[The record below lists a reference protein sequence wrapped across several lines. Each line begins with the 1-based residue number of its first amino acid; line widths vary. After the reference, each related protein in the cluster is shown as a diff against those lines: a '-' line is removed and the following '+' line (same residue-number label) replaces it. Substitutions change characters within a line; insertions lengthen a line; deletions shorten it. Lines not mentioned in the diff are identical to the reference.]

1 MSSVARDESRDRE
14 MVLRHHPSVSDSG
27 RASVPM
33 WDSSDPERAPP
44 PLPLNPGSSSPATKP
59 NTSGTIA
66 AAAEAFVQRARE
78 SAYVTNPSPPKSPEK
93 SLIKGQY
100 HKRMQSMQTSN
111 GSLRERNSYFEN
123 VAPLGSLERLSR
135 TSTFDSENRSPT
147 RSPTRSETPT
157 PGGKDFGRDTPSLRP
172 TSRPP
177 PRAILGENTPPS
189 ATMLALQNTP
199 VPNEMDNSLADI
211 TNGSRPPQAYD
222 AISNQILSLTTIA
235 TNLQREMAQLSRR
248 SKDNATDLVSL
259 KEATNSRDED
269 IRKSLRDLV
278 SNLSTHRFEL
288 SPDGGS
294 RATSNYGGPRSLFLD
309 SKAHASPPISKSFS
323 LPRIPSPTSFGAA
336 MEREMSATP
345 INSDGAA
352 SIALLEKVLREMATK
367 DGQEQAMNS
376 LAELLERPKVM
387 ESDPAISKKLEE
399 VLTILK
405 ERGDSQALVRQRN
418 RNASK
423 QDGAPQLVLDFDDP
437 RSLTR
442 ISRETSPM
450 PVQGNK
456 DNNVVTE
463 DMRKML
469 QKMNGSIKEG
479 GGMTAEIKAILRD
492 LRGEVLGM
500 GREIGRKLDQAESTK
515 SSDSRG
521 DASGPGREEIAHIVQ
536 EGLDE
541 LRNHM
546 EEILREKRRQSSSSS
561 ISRNTADGQEVY
573 TAVRN
578 ALSEIPFQQLAMQNQ
593 QPGIG
598 RDEILEAVRE
608 AWETNKPEIEVQNFG
623 LERDEILHCLK
634 EGLQEYR
641 PAEQTK
647 EVGGINYDEVLDAV
661 HEGLSHFKP
670 PPVEVEP
677 SITREDILCTVREC
691 LDSFEF
697 PTSSVGPIREP
708 EITREDVLDA
718 VKEGLSA
725 QQPEIEINRDDLF
738 EAVRA
743 GMEGA
748 PTPMGGVGE
757 QVLDKMEEMIDGMR
771 LEFKQYS
778 AANGGD
784 TEQVLDA
791 LKDGLEVLRSNIETY
806 VDRAADVTGKDEI
819 IDTVKNGLEHLR
831 IDLEGTIAD
840 APRGSNG
847 GNNNEVLDA
856 MEREFEHL
864 RQTIATSLLR
874 SGDNA
879 DRAAD
884 VTGKDEIIDTVKNG
898 LEHLRIDLEGTIAD
912 VPRGSD
918 GTNNN
923 ELLDAMEKEFEHL
936 RQTIATSL
944 LRSGD
949 NASDK
954 DEILDV
960 LREEI
965 SELKNS
971 ISKTTTSAD
980 SAETVRTI
988 REEFDHIRGT
998 LASTMVLGGASTDK
1012 DEMLEA
1018 IREGFEN
1025 VRVNVERRQDRPESV
1040 ISNTGELID
1049 ALNDGLD
1056 ALRSDVEKMVNKPQ
1070 DIDMSTIYEIRDT
1083 LKEGLVNVRSD
1094 IDRLLVAGMEQGE
1107 FSSGRGGDVV
1117 LADGDRDPIE
1127 NLRRNDIENLEVMIT
1142 QLRMKVEAFDNMPP
1156 PPPQSSSQPVDGAL
1170 LKADLDAIEAMLKEL
1185 YISVTEIAQ
1194 REHTQQDNGA
1204 TKDDTEAIETLLR
1217 NTKAT
1222 IDEAMSNEADG
1233 LARVTHVE
1241 ALEATV
1247 LDTRDA
1253 IRDFGTRLD
1262 THTASKDDLGVLE
1275 LLVKEMHE
1283 KMEEV
1288 RGKSTSSEDGERVV
1302 KTDLEALELL
1312 CIDMK
1317 AQLPEAGTIPTREE
1331 IESIKVLIKEFSSK
1345 VEEESDLTAQAF
1357 EARKIEHG
1365 GIADKIED
1373 VKGFL
1378 DQVREDLKN
1387 DITES
1392 KVSVEELSKT
1402 LDNITETVVSI
1413 DATASLQELRE
1424 VFNREFE
1431 RMHGTAEDAKLETEQ
1446 KHENLLEKQGEHRNA
1461 VVLEVSDKI
1470 DARFG
1475 ELMIKYDD
1483 AQLAAVEKEK
1493 AFGEREAEQIQALN
1507 ATRTAAE
1514 EMRLLMDTLGSTM
1527 TESCDRL
1534 GEDSKTVFNRVDD
1547 MGTKLD
1553 NLLAFDP
1560 SSEHQ
1565 STRAEIS
1572 KTLAGVEGVQ
1582 AHVHEYHPKILE
1594 AVKDV
1599 LGIVGQ
1605 HYEHAR
1611 TSTEEIKMSV
1621 RDIPSAIPLPAITAP
1636 SASPPPPIEMP
1647 VPEKY
1652 DDTKIH
1658 TKLDRLVQVTEET
1671 SRADAQV
1678 VMLGQ
1683 IQEQVAAQA
1692 RAFSAFVASQQAK
1705 NTESSETTARE
1716 AEEAAIAL
1724 EKRKAQK
1731 ENVEADIVRLSEQR
1745 EDLGRDIQGLLQDKD
1760 DLLSQ
1765 KSRLQA
1771 DLSSIQ
1777 MALQIRRE
1785 ELHIMEER
1793 ADGLERRI
1801 LDGVLDHSRSLL
1813 TTSSRPHSS
1822 LKDMNLK
1829 RVTSTASNA
1838 TTATKASTV
1847 AATIPSATASTVSSG
1862 IGMALKRR
1870 QPPRRNNGSN
1880 IGDRTDRRILSLST
1894 LGANKGPSLERSMVL
1909 ADPALASNGK
1919 GGLNGMKRSHSV
1931 KSNFPVRKA
1940 SWGGTKQLGM
1950 YADDGME
1957 EDKEN
1962 SILDEEDEDV
1972 DGSEAGTER
1981 RTSYTGTFTGTSMS
1995 YDDGSVLSEDD
2006 KRTSYV
2012 ASTIGTLGTK
2022 EGTLAAES
2030 IMDSASGGE
2039 SEVEEEQRH
2048 DEHGDLGYDH
2058 HYGDALAAK
2067 GEVSNAGEMIVFGQ
2081 PSDSGIGTDMPT
2093 AAFEGGSDYFKR

>member
-1 MSSVARDESRDRE
+1 MRLISYFGKRR
-14 MVLRHHPSVSDSG
+14 
-27 RASVPM
+27 

-59 NTSGTIA
+59 NTSGNIA

-78 SAYVTNPSPPKSPEK
+78 SAYVTNPSPTKSPEK

-100 HKRMQSMQTSN
+100 HKRMQSMQNTN
-111 GSLRERNSYFEN
+111 GGLRERNSYFEN
-123 VAPLGSLERLSR
+123 AGSLGSPERLSR
-135 TSTFDSENRSPT
+135 TSTFDGENKSPA

-157 PGGKDFGRDTPSLRP
+157 PSGKEFGRDTPSLRP
-172 TSRPP
+172 NSRPP

-189 ATMLALQNTP
+189 ATMLALQNTA
-199 VPNEMDNSLADI
+199 VPNEMDTSLANI

-288 SPDGGS
+288 LPESGS
-294 RATSNYGGPRSLFLD
+294 RATSSYGGPRNLFLD
-309 SKAHASPPISKSFS
+309 SKAHASSPPISKSFS
-323 LPRIPSPTSFGAA
+323 LPRIPSPTSFSAA

-352 SIALLEKVLREMATK
+352 SIALLEKVLREMATRE
-367 DGQEQAMNS
+367 GQELAMKS
-376 LAELLERPKVM
+376 LVEILERPKIM
-387 ESDPAISKKLEE
+387 ESDPAMGRKLEE
-399 VLTILK
+399 ILSILK
-405 ERGDSQALVRQRN
+405 EKANSQALVRQRN
-418 RNASK
+418 RNASN
-423 QDGAPQLVLDFDDP
+423 QDGAPPLVLDFDDP
-437 RSLTR
+437 RSLAR
-442 ISRETSPM
+442 ISREASPM
-450 PVQGNK
+450 PVHVSK
-456 DNNVVTE
+456 DNSLITE

-479 GGMTAEIKAILRD
+479 GGMTAEIKAIVRD

-515 SSDSRG
+515 NADDRG
-521 DASGPGREEIAHIVQ
+521 DASGPGREEIAQIVQ
-536 EGLDE
+536 DGLDE
-541 LRNHM
+541 LRSHM
-546 EEILREKRRQSSSSS
+546 EDILREKRRQSSSSS
-561 ISRNTADGQEVY
+561 ISRNTVDSQEVY
-573 TAVRN
+573 SAVRN

-593 QPGIG
+593 TPGIG
-598 RDEILEAVRE
+598 REEILDAVRE
-608 AWETNKPEIEVQNFG
+608 AWETNKPEIELQNFG
-623 LERDEILHCLK
+623 LERDEILQCLK

-641 PAEQTK
+641 PIEQAK
-647 EVGGINYDEVLDAV
+647 EVGGLNYDEVLDAV
-661 HEGLSHFKP
+661 HEGLRHFKP
-670 PPVEVEP
+670 PPVEAEP
-677 SITREDILCTVREC
+677 GITREEILTTVREC

-697 PTSSVGPIREP
+697 PSSSVGPMREP

-738 EAVRA
+738 QAVRA
-743 GMEGA
+743 GLEGA
-748 PTPMGGVGE
+748 STPLGGMGE
-757 QVLDKMEEMIDGMR
+757 QVLDKMEELLDGMR

-791 LKDGLEVLRSNIETY
+791 LKDGLEVLRANIETY

-819 IDTVKNGLEHLR
+819 LDTVKNGLEHLR
-831 IDLEGTIAD
+831 IDLEGSIAN
-840 APRGSNG
+840 APRDADG
-847 GNNNEVLDA
+847 G
-856 MEREFEHL
+856 
-864 RQTIATSLLR
+864 
-874 SGDNA
+874 
-879 DRAAD
+879 
-884 VTGKDEIIDTVKNG
+884 
-898 LEHLRIDLEGTIAD
+898 
-912 VPRGSD
+912 
-918 GTNNN
+918 NNN

-965 SELKNS
+965 SELRNS
-971 ISKTTTSAD
+971 IARNSGEAD
-980 SAETVRTI
+980 SAETVQV
-988 REEFDHIRGT
+988 
-998 LASTMVLGGASTDK
+998 MK
-1012 DEMLEA
+1012 DEFEHLRGSLATALVHGGSSADRDEIFEA

-1025 VRVNVERRQDRPESV
+1025 VRTDLDRRQDRPESV

-1070 DIDMSTIYEIRDT
+1070 DIDMSTVYEIRDT

-1107 FSSGRGGDVV
+1107 FSSRRGGDVV
-1117 LADGDRDPIE
+1117 LADGDRDNVE
-1127 NLRRNDIENLEVMIT
+1127 SLQRNDIENLEVMIT
-1142 QLRMKVEAFDNMPP
+1142 QLRIKVEAFDNMPP
-1156 PPPQSSSQPVDGAL
+1156 PPPPPASQPVEGTL
-1170 LKADLDAIEAMLKEL
+1170 LKADLDAIEVMLKEL
-1185 YISVTEIAQ
+1185 YTSIAEVAQ
-1194 REHTQQDNGA
+1194 REPGPSENAA

-1222 IDEAMSNEADG
+1222 IDEVMSTEADG
-1233 LARVTHVE
+1233 LARTSHVE
-1241 ALEATV
+1241 GLEATL

-1253 IRDFGTRLD
+1253 IRDFQARSD
-1262 THTASKDDLGVLE
+1262 THTASKEDVGLLE
-1275 LLVKEMHE
+1275 SLIKELHTGLDE
-1283 KMEEV
+1283 LRE
-1288 RGKSTSSEDGERVV
+1288 RNLPLEDGDRVV
-1302 KTDLEALELL
+1302 KTDIEALELL

-1317 AQLPEAGTIPTREE
+1317 AQMPEAGTLPTKEE
-1331 IESIKVLIKEFSSK
+1331 VENISGLIKDFESK
-1345 VEEESDLTAQAF
+1345 MEEQSDLTAQAF

-1378 DQVREDLKN
+1378 DHVREDLKST
-1387 DITES
+1387 IKES
-1392 KVSVEELSKT
+1392 HTSVEEVAKT
-1402 LDNITETVVSI
+1402 LDHITETIISI
-1413 DATASLQELRE
+1413 DATASVQELTE

-1431 RMHGTAEDAKLETEQ
+1431 RIHGAAEDAKLESEQ
-1446 KHENLLEKQGEHRNA
+1446 RHDTLLEKHGEHRNTI
-1461 VVLEVSDKI
+1461 VMDVSDKI
-1470 DARFG
+1470 DARFD
-1475 ELMIKYDD
+1475 ELMTKYDD
-1483 AQLAAVEKEK
+1483 AQLAAEAKEK
-1493 AFGEREAEQIQALN
+1493 AFDIREAEQAQALN
-1507 ATRTAAE
+1507 ATKSTAE
-1514 EMRLLMDTLGSTM
+1514 DLKVLMDTLGSTM

-1534 GEDSKTVFNRVDD
+1534 GEDSRTVFNRVDD

-1553 NLLAFDP
+1553 GLLAIDM

-1572 KTLAGVEGVQ
+1572 KTLVGVEGVHAQ
-1582 AHVHEYHPKILE
+1582 VNEYHPKILE

-1611 TSTEEIKMSV
+1611 TSTEEIKTSV
-1621 RDIPSAIPLPAITAP
+1621 RDIPSAIPLPAITASMASP
-1636 SASPPPPIEMP
+1636 SAPIEML

-1652 DDTKIH
+1652 DDTEIH
-1658 TKLDRLVQVTEET
+1658 AKLDRLVQTSEELPK
-1671 SRADAQV
+1671 ADAQ
-1678 VMLGQ
+1678 MALLSQ

-1692 RAFSAFVASQQAK
+1692 SAFSVFVANQQAK
-1705 NTESSETTARE
+1705 IAESSEMAAKE
-1716 AEEAAIAL
+1716 AEEVALAL
-1724 EKRKAQK
+1724 EKRKGQK
-1731 ENVEADIVRLSEQR
+1731 ESVEADIVRLIEQR
-1745 EDLGRDIQGLLQDKD
+1745 EDLGKDIHGLVQDKD

-1771 DLSSIQ
+1771 DLSSLQ

-1785 ELHIMEER
+1785 ELQIMEER

-1813 TTSSRPHSS
+1813 TTSSRPQSS

-1838 TTATKASTV
+1838 TTATRASTI
-1847 AATIPSATASTVSSG
+1847 ATTIPSATASTVSSG

-1880 IGDRTDRRILSLST
+1880 VGDRSDRRILSLST

-1909 ADPALASNGK
+1909 ADPALAAGVTK
-1919 GGLNGMKRSHSV
+1919 GGFNGLKRSHSV
-1931 KSNFPVRKA
+1931 KSNFPVRKT

-1950 YADDGME
+1950 YADEGVE

-1962 SILDEEDEDV
+1962 SILDEEDE

-1981 RTSYTGTFTGTSMS
+1981 RTSYTGTYTGTSMS
-1995 YDDGSVLSEDD
+1995 YGDGSVVSGDD
-2006 KRTSYV
+2006 RRTSY
-2012 ASTIGTLGTK
+2012 APSTVGTLGTK
-2022 EGTLAAES
+2022 EGTAAEGS
-2030 IMDSASGGE
+2030 LMDSASEGG
-2039 SEVEEEQRH
+2039 SEAEDERRLEPSDVGYGSTTH
-2048 DEHGDLGYDH
+2048 EHGGI
-2058 HYGDALAAK
+2058 LAAK
-2067 GEVSNAGEMIVFGQ
+2067 GEVSNAGEMVVFGQ

>member
-1 MSSVARDESRDRE
+1 MPSVARDDSRDRE
-14 MVLRHHPSVSDSG
+14 LVLRHHPSISDSG

-59 NTSGTIA
+59 NTSGNIA

-78 SAYVTNPSPPKSPEK
+78 SVYVTNPSPTKSPEK

-100 HKRMQSMQTSN
+100 QKRMQSMQQSSN
-111 GSLRERNSYFEN
+111 GSLRERNGYFDN
-123 VAPLGSLERLSR
+123 AGSLGSPERLSR
-135 TSTFDSENRSPT
+135 TSTFDGENRSLT
-147 RSPTRSETPT
+147 RSPTRAETPT
-157 PGGKDFGRDTPSLRP
+157 PSGKDFGSNTPSLRP

-189 ATMLALQNTP
+189 ATMLALQNTS
-199 VPNEMDNSLADI
+199 VPREMDTPLANI
-211 TNGSRPPQAYD
+211 TNGSRPPQTYD

-278 SNLSTHRFEL
+278 SNLSTHRLQL

-294 RATSNYGGPRSLFLD
+294 RTTSNYGGPRSLFLD
-309 SKAHASPPISKSFS
+309 NKAHSSPPPVSKSFS

-367 DGQEQAMNS
+367 EGQEQAMKS
-376 LAELLERPKVM
+376 LSELLERPKIM
-387 ESDPAISKKLEE
+387 ESDPAMGKKLEE
-399 VLTILK
+399 ILNLLK
-405 ERGDSQALVRQRN
+405 ERGSSQALVRQRN
-418 RNASK
+418 RDASN
-423 QDGAPQLVLDFDDP
+423 QDGAPKLVLDFEDP
-437 RSLTR
+437 RSLAR
-442 ISRETSPM
+442 VSREASPM
-450 PVQGNK
+450 PLQGCK
-456 DNNVVTE
+456 DNGLITE

-469 QKMNGSIKEG
+469 LKMSGSIKEG
-479 GGMTAEIKAILRD
+479 GGMTAEIKAIVRD

-515 SSDSRG
+515 KTDDRG
-521 DASGPGREEIAHIVQ
+521 DASGPGREEIAQIVQ
-536 EGLDE
+536 DGLEE
-541 LRNHM
+541 LRSHM

-561 ISRNTADGQEVY
+561 ISRNTVDSQEVY
-573 TAVRN
+573 SAVRN
-578 ALSEIPFQQLAMQNQ
+578 ALSEISFQQLVMQNQ
-593 QPGIG
+593 NPGIG
-598 RDEILEAVRE
+598 REEILDAVRE
-608 AWETNKPEIEVQNFG
+608 AWETNKPEIELQNFG
-623 LERDEILHCLK
+623 LERDEILQCLK

-641 PAEQTK
+641 PVEQTK
-647 EVGGINYDEVLDAV
+647 EVGGINYEEVLDAV
-661 HEGLSHFKP
+661 HEGLRHFKP
-670 PPVEVEP
+670 PPVEAEP
-677 SITREDILCTVREC
+677 GITRDEILSTVREC

-697 PTSSVGPIREP
+697 PSSSVGPMREP

-738 EAVRA
+738 HAVRA
-743 GMEGA
+743 GLEGV
-748 PTPMGGVGE
+748 PTPMGGMGE
-757 QVLDKMEEMIDGMR
+757 QVLDKMEEIIDGMR

-791 LKDGLEVLRSNIETY
+791 LKDGLEVLRANIETY

-831 IDLEGTIAD
+831 IDLEGSIAN
-840 APRGSNG
+840 APRGS
-847 GNNNEVLDA
+847 E
-856 MEREFEHL
+856 
-864 RQTIATSLLR
+864 
-874 SGDNA
+874 
-879 DRAAD
+879 
-884 VTGKDEIIDTVKNG
+884 
-898 LEHLRIDLEGTIAD
+898 
-912 VPRGSD
+912 
-918 GTNNN
+918 GTNNS

-949 NASDK
+949 NPSDK

-965 SELKNS
+965 YELKSS
-971 ISKTTTSAD
+971 IPRSGSGAD
-980 SAETVRTI
+980 SAETVQTMK
-988 REEFDHIRGT
+988 EEFDHIRNT
-998 LASTMVLGGASTDK
+998 LASTMVLRGSSTDK

-1018 IREGFEN
+1018 IREGFDN
-1025 VRVNVERRQDRPESV
+1025 VRADVERKQDRPESV

-1070 DIDMSTIYEIRDT
+1070 DMDMSAIYEIRDT
-1083 LKEGLVNVRSD
+1083 LKEGLINVRSD

-1107 FSSGRGGDVV
+1107 FSSRRGGDVV
-1117 LADGDRDPIE
+1117 LADGEHDHVD

-1156 PPPQSSSQPVDGAL
+1156 PPPPQPSSEPAEGVL
-1170 LKADLDAIEAMLKEL
+1170 LKADLDAVEAMLKEL
-1185 YISVTEIAQ
+1185 YTSVSAVAQ
-1194 REHTQQDNGA
+1194 REQTQQENA
-1204 TKDDTEAIETLLR
+1204 VTKDDTEAIETLLR

-1222 IDEAMSNEADG
+1222 IDEVMSNEAGG
-1233 LARVTHVE
+1233 LARTTHVE
-1241 ALEATV
+1241 ALEATI
-1247 LDTRDA
+1247 LDTRDT
-1253 IRDFGTRLD
+1253 IRDFNARLD
-1262 THTASKDDLGVLE
+1262 THTASKDDLAPLDTLIKE
-1275 LLVKEMHE
+1275 LHE
-1283 KMEEV
+1283 GLAEI
-1288 RGKSTSSEDGERVV
+1288 RGKSSLFEDGERIV
-1302 KTDLEALELL
+1302 KTDIEALELL
-1312 CIDMK
+1312 CMDMK
-1317 AQLPEAGTIPTREE
+1317 AQLPEVGTLPTKEE
-1331 IESIKVLIKEFSSK
+1331 VESINSLIKDFMTK
-1345 VEEESDLTAQAF
+1345 TEEESDLTAQAF

-1365 GIADKIED
+1365 GIAAKIED
-1373 VKGFL
+1373 AKGFL
-1378 DQVREDLKN
+1378 DNVREELKST
-1387 DITES
+1387 IVES
-1392 KVSVEELSKT
+1392 KTSIEEVAKT
-1402 LDNITETVVSI
+1402 LDNITETIVST
-1413 DATASLQELRE
+1413 DATASVQELTE
-1424 VFNREFE
+1424 VFNREIE
-1431 RMHGTAEDAKLETEQ
+1431 RLHGTTEDARLESEQ
-1446 KHENLLEKQGEHRNA
+1446 KHEALLEKHGENRDA
-1461 VVLEVSDKI
+1461 VVAEVSSKI
-1470 DARFG
+1470 DARFD
-1475 ELMIKYDD
+1475 ELMTKYDD
-1483 AQLAAVEKEK
+1483 AQLAADEKEK
-1493 AFGEREAEQIQALN
+1493 AFGAREAEQVHALN
-1507 ATRTAAE
+1507 ATKTAAE

-1547 MGTKLD
+1547 MHAKLHD
-1553 NLLAFDP
+1553 LMAIDV

-1582 AHVHEYHPKILE
+1582 AHVNEYHPKILE

-1611 TSTEEIKMSV
+1611 TSTEEIKTSV
-1621 RDIPSAIPLPAITAP
+1621 RDIPSAIPLPAITAHM
-1636 SASPPPPIEMP
+1636 ASPPPPIEMP
-1647 VPEKY
+1647 ASEKY
-1652 DDTKIH
+1652 DDTELH
-1658 TKLDRLVQVTEET
+1658 AKLDRLVRHSEDMPK
-1671 SRADAQV
+1671 ADAQ
-1678 VMLGQ
+1678 MALLTR
-1683 IQEQVAAQA
+1683 IQEQVCAQA
-1692 RAFSAFVASQQAK
+1692 SAFSAFIASQQTKIA
-1705 NTESSETTARE
+1705 ESSEIAARE
-1716 AEEAAIAL
+1716 AEEVAIAL

-1731 ENVEADIVRLSEQR
+1731 ENVEADIVRLSEQK
-1745 EDLGRDIQGLLQDKD
+1745 EDLGKDISGLLQDKD
-1760 DLLSQ
+1760 DLLLQ

-1771 DLSSIQ
+1771 DLSSLQ

-1785 ELHIMEER
+1785 ELQVMEER

-1813 TTSSRPHSS
+1813 TTSTRPQSS
-1822 LKDMNLK
+1822 LKEMNLK

-1838 TTATKASTV
+1838 TTATRASTV
-1847 AATIPSATASTVSSG
+1847 ATIIPSATASTVSSG

-1870 QPPRRNNGSN
+1870 QPSRRNKGSN
-1880 IGDRTDRRILSLST
+1880 VGDRTERRILSLST

-1909 ADPALASNGK
+1909 ADPARAAGGTK
-1919 GGLNGMKRSHSV
+1919 GGLTGLKRSHSV
-1931 KSNFPVRKA
+1931 KSNFPVRKT

-1950 YADDGME
+1950 YADDGIE

-1962 SILDEEDEDV
+1962 SILGEEDENFE
-1972 DGSEAGTER
+1972 GSEAGTER
-1981 RTSYTGTFTGTSMS
+1981 RTSYTGTYTGTSMS
-1995 YDDGSVLSEDD
+1995 YDDGSVLSGDD
-2006 KRTSYV
+2006 KRTSYA
-2012 ASTIGTLGTK
+2012 ASTIGTVGTK
-2022 EGTLAAES
+2022 EGTLAEES
-2030 IMDSASGGE
+2030 IMDSASSDE
-2039 SEVEEEQRH
+2039 SESEEDRRDQPEYHGAH
-2048 DEHGDLGYDH
+2048 DHGDMLG
-2058 HYGDALAAK
+2058 AK
-2067 GEVSNAGEMIVFGQ
+2067 GEVSNAGEMVVFGQ

>member
-1 MSSVARDESRDRE
+1 MTSVARDESRDRE

-59 NTSGTIA
+59 NTSGNIA

-78 SAYVTNPSPPKSPEK
+78 SAYVTNPSPTKSPEK

-100 HKRMQSMQTSN
+100 HKRMQSMQQTGN

-123 VAPLGSLERLSR
+123 AGSLGSPERLSR
-135 TSTFDSENRSPT
+135 TSTFDGENRSPT
-147 RSPTRSETPT
+147 KSPTRSETPT
-157 PGGKDFGRDTPSLRP
+157 PSGKDIGRDTPSLRP

-199 VPNEMDNSLADI
+199 VPRDIDTSLANI

-309 SKAHASPPISKSFS
+309 NKAHASSPPISKSFS

-336 MEREMSATP
+336 MERELSATP

-352 SIALLEKVLREMATK
+352 SIALLEKVLREMATRE
-367 DGQEQAMNS
+367 GQEQAMKS
-376 LAELLERPKVM
+376 LTELLERPQIM
-387 ESDPAISKKLEE
+387 ESDPAVGKKLEE
-399 VLTILK
+399 ILTILR
-405 ERGDSQALVRQRN
+405 EGGNSQALVRQRN
-418 RNASK
+418 GNASN
-423 QDGAPQLVLDFDDP
+423 QDISPPLVLDFDDP
-437 RSLTR
+437 RSLAR
-442 ISRETSPM
+442 ISREASPM
-450 PVQGNK
+450 PLQSNK
-456 DNNVVTE
+456 DNSVITE

-469 QKMNGSIKEG
+469 LKMNSSVKEG
-479 GGMTAEIKAILRD
+479 GGMTAEIKAIVRD

-500 GREIGRKLDQAESTK
+500 GREIGRKLDQAETTK
-515 SSDSRG
+515 KSHDRG
-521 DASGPGREEIAHIVQ
+521 DASGPGREEIARIVQ
-536 EGLDE
+536 DGLDD
-541 LRNHM
+541 LRSHM
-546 EEILREKRRQSSSSS
+546 EDILREKRRQSSSSS
-561 ISRNTADGQEVY
+561 VSRNTIDSQEVY
-573 TAVRN
+573 SAVRN

-593 QPGIG
+593 QTGIG
-598 RDEILEAVRE
+598 REEILDAVRE
-608 AWETNKPEIEVQNFG
+608 AWETNKPEIELQNFG
-623 LERDEILHCLK
+623 LERDEILQCLK

-641 PAEQTK
+641 PVEQTK
-647 EVGGINYDEVLDAV
+647 EVGGVNYDEVLDAV
-661 HEGLSHFKP
+661 REGLRHFKP
-670 PPVEVEP
+670 PPVEAEP
-677 SITREDILCTVREC
+677 GVTRDEILSTVREC

-697 PTSSVGPIREP
+697 PSSSIGPLREP

-718 VKEGLSA
+718 VREGLSA

-738 EAVRA
+738 QAVRA
-743 GMEGA
+743 GLQGV

-757 QVLDKMEEMIDGMR
+757 QVLDKMEEIINGMR

-791 LKDGLEVLRSNIETY
+791 LKDGLEVLRANIETY
-806 VDRAADVTGKDEI
+806 V
-819 IDTVKNGLEHLR
+819 
-831 IDLEGTIAD
+831 
-840 APRGSNG
+840 
-847 GNNNEVLDA
+847 
-856 MEREFEHL
+856 
-864 RQTIATSLLR
+864 
-874 SGDNA
+874 

-918 GTNNN
+918 GANNG

-944 LRSGD
+944 LRLGD
-949 NASDK
+949 NSSNK
-954 DEILDV
+954 DDILDV

-971 ISKTTTSAD
+971 IPRSGSEAD
-980 SAETVRTI
+980 FAETVHVMK
-988 REEFDHIRGT
+988 EEFEHLRGS
-998 LASTMVLGGASTDK
+998 LATAMIHGGSSADK
-1012 DEMLEA
+1012 DEVLEA
-1018 IREGFEN
+1018 IQEGFES
-1025 VRVNVERRQDRPESV
+1025 VRVDLERKNDRPESV

-1056 ALRSDVEKMVNKPQ
+1056 ALRSDVEKMVSKPQ

-1107 FSSGRGGDVV
+1107 FSSRRGGDVV
-1117 LADGDRDPIE
+1117 LADGDHDPAE

-1156 PPPQSSSQPVDGAL
+1156 PPPPPEPSSQPAEGTL
-1170 LKADLDAIEAMLKEL
+1170 LKVDLDAIEAMLKEL
-1185 YISVTEIAQ
+1185 YTSVTEIAQ
-1194 REHTQQDNGA
+1194 REQAQQENVA

-1222 IDEAMSNEADG
+1222 IDEVMSNEADT
-1233 LARVTHVE
+1233 LARTSHVE

-1247 LDTRDA
+1247 LDARDA

-1262 THTASKDDLGVLE
+1262 THTASKEDLGTLE
-1275 LLVKEMHE
+1275 SLVKEMHAGLE
-1283 KMEEV
+1283 QV
-1288 RGKSTSSEDGERVV
+1288 RDKGDLSEDGERVV
-1302 KTDLEALELL
+1302 KSDVEALELL
-1312 CIDMK
+1312 CMDMK
-1317 AQLPEAGTIPTREE
+1317 AQLPESGTLPTKEE
-1331 IESIKVLIKEFSSK
+1331 FERISSLIKDFSAK

-1365 GIADKIED
+1365 GLADKIED

-1378 DQVREDLKN
+1378 DHVREEIKSSIKESN
-1387 DITES
+1387 IT
-1392 KVSVEELSKT
+1392 VEDVAKT
-1402 LDNITETVVSI
+1402 LDHITETIVSI
-1413 DATASLQELRE
+1413 DATASVQELTE

-1431 RMHGTAEDAKLETEQ
+1431 RIQGAAEDAKLEREQ
-1446 KHENLLEKQGEHRNA
+1446 KHENLLEKHGEHKNA
-1461 VVLEVSDKI
+1461 IVVAVADKL
-1470 DARFG
+1470 DARFD
-1475 ELMIKYDD
+1475 ELMTKYDD
-1483 AQLAAVEKEK
+1483 AQLSAADKEK
-1493 AFGEREAEQIQALN
+1493 AFSAREAEQMQALN
-1507 ATRTAAE
+1507 ATKSTAE
-1514 EMRLLMDTLGSTM
+1514 EMKLLMDTLGLTM

-1534 GEDSKTVFNRVDD
+1534 GEDSKTVFNRVED

-1553 NLLAFDP
+1553 DLLALDA

-1565 STRAEIS
+1565 ATRAEIS
-1572 KTLAGVEGVQ
+1572 KALAGVEGVQ
-1582 AHVHEYHPKILE
+1582 AHVQEYHPKILE

-1611 TSTEEIKMSV
+1611 TSTEEIKTSV
-1621 RDIPSAIPLPAITAP
+1621 RDIPSAIPLPAIAAP
-1636 SASPPPPIEMP
+1636 VASPPPPIEMP
-1647 VPEKY
+1647 VPEMY
-1652 DDTKIH
+1652 DDTEVRA
-1658 TKLDRLVQVTEET
+1658 KLDRLVQISEET
-1671 SRADAQV
+1671 SKADAQV
-1678 VMLGQ
+1678 VLLGQ

-1692 RAFSAFVASQQAK
+1692 RDFSAFVTSQQVKIA
-1705 NTESSETTARE
+1705 ESSELAARE
-1716 AEEAAIAL
+1716 AEEVGIAL

-1731 ENVEADIVRLSEQR
+1731 ENVEADIVRLSEQK
-1745 EDLGRDIQGLLQDKD
+1745 EDLGKDIQGLLQDKD
-1760 DLLSQ
+1760 DLLLQ

-1771 DLSSIQ
+1771 DLSSLQ

-1785 ELHIMEER
+1785 ELQIMEER

-1813 TTSSRPHSS
+1813 TTSSRPQSS
-1822 LKDMNLK
+1822 LKEMNLK
-1829 RVTSTASNA
+1829 RVTSTGSNA
-1838 TTATKASTV
+1838 TTASRASTI
-1847 AATIPSATASTVSSG
+1847 ATTIPSTTASAVSSG

-1870 QPPRRNNGSN
+1870 QPPRRNNGST

-1894 LGANKGPSLERSMVL
+1894 LGANKAPSLERSMVL
-1909 ADPALASNGK
+1909 ADPVLTSSGNK
-1919 GGLNGMKRSHSV
+1919 GGLNGLKRSHSV
-1931 KSNFPVRKA
+1931 KSNFPVRKT

-1950 YADDGME
+1950 YADDGIE

-1981 RTSYTGTFTGTSMS
+1981 RTSYTGTYTGTSMS
-1995 YDDGSVLSEDD
+1995 YDDGSVVSGDD
-2006 KRTSYV
+2006 RRTSFA

-2022 EGTLAAES
+2022 EGSLAEEP
-2030 IMDSASGGE
+2030 IMHSASGSE
-2039 SEVEEEQRH
+2039 SEAEDDRRNVQEDAGYSH
-2048 DEHGDLGYDH
+2048 DMGDILG
-2058 HYGDALAAK
+2058 AK
-2067 GEVSNAGEMIVFGQ
+2067 GEVSNAGEMVVFGH

>member
-1 MSSVARDESRDRE
+1 MRLISYFGKRR
-14 MVLRHHPSVSDSG
+14 
-27 RASVPM
+27 

-100 HKRMQSMQTSN
+100 HKRMQSMQTSS
-111 GSLRERNSYFEN
+111 GSLREKNSYFEN
-123 VAPLGSLERLSR
+123 VAPLGSPERLSR

-199 VPNEMDNSLADI
+199 GPTEMDNSLANI

-376 LAELLERPKVM
+376 LAELLERPKIM

-423 QDGAPQLVLDFDDP
+423 QDGASQLVLDFDDP

-450 PVQGNK
+450 PVKGNK
-456 DNNVVTE
+456 DSNIVTE

-515 SSDSRG
+515 NSDTRG

-593 QPGIG
+593 QPGIS

-647 EVGGINYDEVLDAV
+647 EVGGINYDEVPDAV
-661 HEGLSHFKP
+661 HEGLRHFKP
-670 PPVEVEP
+670 PPVEAEP

-697 PTSSVGPIREP
+697 PLSSVGPIREP

-840 APRGSNG
+840 APRGS
-847 GNNNEVLDA
+847 
-856 MEREFEHL
+856 
-864 RQTIATSLLR
+864 
-874 SGDNA
+874 
-879 DRAAD
+879 
-884 VTGKDEIIDTVKNG
+884 
-898 LEHLRIDLEGTIAD
+898 
-912 VPRGSD
+912 D
-918 GTNNN
+918 GANNN

-971 ISKTTTSAD
+971 IPKTTTSAD
-980 SAETVRTI
+980 SAETVQTI

-998 LASTMVLGGASTDK
+998 LASTMVLSGASTDK

-1025 VRVNVERRQDRPESV
+1025 VRVDVERKQDRPESV

-1083 LKEGLVNVRSD
+1083 LKEGLVNVKSD

-1107 FSSGRGGDVV
+1107 VSSRRGGDVV

-1142 QLRMKVEAFDNMPP
+1142 QLRMKVEAFDDMPP
-1156 PPPQSSSQPVDGAL
+1156 PPPQSSSQPVEGAL

-1222 IDEAMSNEADG
+1222 IDEAISNEADG
-1233 LARVTHVE
+1233 LARTTHVE

-1275 LLVKEMHE
+1275 SLVKEMHE
-1283 KMEEV
+1283 KLEEV

-1302 KTDLEALELL
+1302 KTDVEALELL

-1317 AQLPEAGTIPTREE
+1317 AQLPEAGTIATGEE
-1331 IESIKVLIKEFSSK
+1331 IEGIKILIKEFSSK

-1387 DITES
+1387 DIKDS
-1392 KVSVEELSKT
+1392 KVNVEELSKT

-1424 VFNREFE
+1424 VFNLEFE

-1470 DARFG
+1470 DVRFD
-1475 ELMIKYDD
+1475 ELMTKYDD
-1483 AQLAAVEKEK
+1483 AQLAAAEKEK
-1493 AFGEREAEQIQALN
+1493 AFGEREAEQIQALS

-1547 MGTKLD
+1547 MGAKLD

-1565 STRAEIS
+1565 FTRAEIS

-1652 DDTKIH
+1652 DNTEIH
-1658 TKLDRLVQVTEET
+1658 AKLDRLVQITEET

-1692 RAFSAFVASQQAK
+1692 RDFSAFVANQQAK
-1705 NTESSETTARE
+1705 IAESSETAAKE

-1745 EDLGRDIQGLLQDKD
+1745 EDLGKDIQALLQDKD

-1838 TTATKASTV
+1838 TTATKAST
-1847 AATIPSATASTVSSG
+1847 AATTIPSATASTVSSG

-1880 IGDRTDRRILSLST
+1880 IGDRTNRRILSLST

-1995 YDDGSVLSEDD
+1995 YDDGSVLSDDD
-2006 KRTSYV
+2006 KRTSYA

-2022 EGTLAAES
+2022 EGTLAVES
-2030 IMDSASGGE
+2030 VMDSASGGDE
-2039 SEVEEEQRH
+2039 SEVEEEQRR

>member
-1 MSSVARDESRDRE
+1 MRLITYFGKRR
-14 MVLRHHPSVSDSG
+14 
-27 RASVPM
+27 

-44 PLPLNPGSSSPATKP
+44 PLPLNPGSSSPATKA

-100 HKRMQSMQTSN
+100 HKRMQSMQNGN
-111 GSLRERNSYFEN
+111 GSIRERNSYFEN
-123 VAPLGSLERLSR
+123 AGPLGSPERLTR
-135 TSTFDSENRSPT
+135 TSTFDGGNPSPT

-157 PGGKDFGRDTPSLRP
+157 PSSKDFSRETPSLRP

-199 VPNEMDNSLADI
+199 VPKEMDAPLANI
-211 TNGSRPPQAYD
+211 TNGSKPTQAYD
-222 AISNQILSLTTIA
+222 AISSQILSLTTIA

-294 RATSNYGGPRSLFLD
+294 RATSNYGGPRGLFLD
-309 SKAHASPPISKSFS
+309 NKAHASSPPISKSFS

-336 MEREMSATP
+336 MERELSATP

-352 SIALLEKVLREMATK
+352 SIALLEKVLREMATRE
-367 DGQEQAMNS
+367 GQEQAMKS
-376 LAELLERPKVM
+376 IAEILERPRIV
-387 ESDPAISKKLEE
+387 ESDPAMGKKLAEI
-399 VLTILK
+399 LIILK
-405 ERGDSQALVRQRN
+405 ERGHSQALVRQRN
-418 RNASK
+418 GNASN
-423 QDGAPQLVLDFDDP
+423 QDAAPPLVLDFDDP
-437 RSLTR
+437 QSLAR
-442 ISRETSPM
+442 ISREASPV

-456 DNNVVTE
+456 DNSMITE

-515 SSDSRG
+515 ASDDRG
-521 DASGPGREEIAHIVQ
+521 DASGPGREEIAQIVQ
-536 EGLDE
+536 DGLDE
-541 LRNHM
+541 LRSHM

-561 ISRNTADGQEVY
+561 ISRNTIDSQEVY
-573 TAVRN
+573 SAVRN

-598 RDEILEAVRE
+598 RDEILDAVRE
-608 AWETNKPEIEVQNFG
+608 AWETNKPEIELQNFG
-623 LERDEILHCLK
+623 LERDEILTCLK

-641 PAEQTK
+641 PLEQTK
-647 EVGGINYDEVLDAV
+647 EVGGLNYDEVLDAV
-661 HEGLSHFKP
+661 HEGLRHFKP
-670 PPVEVEP
+670 PPVEAEP
-677 SITREDILCTVREC
+677 GITREEILCTVREC
-691 LDSFEF
+691 LDAFEF
-697 PTSSVGPIREP
+697 PSSSVGPMREP

-743 GMEGA
+743 GLEGV
-748 PTPMGGVGE
+748 PTPLGGMGE
-757 QVLDKMEEMIDGMR
+757 QVLAKTEEIIDGMR

-791 LKDGLEVLRSNIETY
+791 LKDGLEVLRANIETY

-831 IDLEGTIAD
+831 IDLEGSIAD

-847 GNNNEVLDA
+847 ANN
-856 MEREFEHL
+856 
-864 RQTIATSLLR
+864 
-874 SGDNA
+874 G
-879 DRAAD
+879 
-884 VTGKDEIIDTVKNG
+884 
-898 LEHLRIDLEGTIAD
+898 
-912 VPRGSD
+912 
-918 GTNNN
+918 

-965 SELKNS
+965 SELKSS
-971 ISKTTTSAD
+971 IPRTTASAD
-980 SAETVRTI
+980 PAETIHTI

-998 LASTMVLGGASTDK
+998 LTSTMVLGGPSTDK

-1025 VRVNVERRQDRPESV
+1025 VRADVERRQDRPESV

-1049 ALNDGLD
+1049 ALNDGLE
-1056 ALRSDVEKMVNKPQ
+1056 ALRSDVVKMVNKPQ
-1070 DIDMSTIYEIRDT
+1070 DVDMSTIYEIRDT

-1107 FSSGRGGDVV
+1107 FSSRRGGDVV
-1117 LADGDRDPIE
+1117 LADVDHDPVE
-1127 NLRRNDIENLEVMIT
+1127 SLRRNDIENLEVMIT

-1156 PPPQSSSQPVDGAL
+1156 PPPPPQSPSQPIEGAL

-1185 YISVTEIAQ
+1185 YISVTEISQ
-1194 REHTQQDNGA
+1194 REQTQQDNTV

-1222 IDEAMSNEADG
+1222 VDEIMSNEADG
-1233 LARVTHVE
+1233 LARTAHVE

-1253 IRDFGTRLD
+1253 IRDFGTRMD
-1262 THTASKDDLGVLE
+1262 THTASKEDLGVLE
-1275 LLVKEMHE
+1275 SLVKEMHAGLEEIRE
-1283 KMEEV
+1283 K
-1288 RGKSTSSEDGERVV
+1288 GTSSEDGERVV
-1302 KTDLEALELL
+1302 KTDIEALELL
-1312 CIDMK
+1312 CMDMK
-1317 AQLPEAGTIPTREE
+1317 AQLPNAGTIPTREE
-1331 IESIKVLIKEFSSK
+1331 FENISSLIKDFTSK

-1378 DQVREDLKN
+1378 DHVREELKTN
-1387 DITES
+1387 ITDS

-1413 DATASLQELRE
+1413 DANASVQELRE
-1424 VFNREFE
+1424 VFDREFE
-1431 RMHGTAEDAKLETEQ
+1431 RMHGTVEEAKLESEQ
-1446 KHENLLEKQGEHRNA
+1446 KHENLLEKHGEHRNA
-1461 VVLEVSDKI
+1461 IILEVSDKI
-1470 DARFG
+1470 DARFD
-1475 ELMIKYDD
+1475 ELMTKYDD
-1483 AQLAAVEKEK
+1483 AQLAAADKEK

-1507 ATRTAAE
+1507 ATKTAAE
-1514 EMRLLMDTLGSTM
+1514 EMRLLMHTLGSTM

-1534 GEDSKTVFNRVDD
+1534 GEDSRTVFNRVDD

-1553 NLLAFDP
+1553 SLLAVDA

-1565 STRAEIS
+1565 STRAELS
-1572 KTLAGVEGVQ
+1572 KALAGVEGVQ

-1611 TSTEEIKMSV
+1611 TSTEEIKTSV

-1636 SASPPPPIEMP
+1636 FASPPPPIEMP
-1647 VPEKY
+1647 VLEKY
-1652 DDTKIH
+1652 DDTEVH
-1658 TKLDRLVQVTEET
+1658 AKLDRLVQITGET

-1692 RAFSAFVASQQAK
+1692 RDFGAFVASQQAK
-1705 NTESSETTARE
+1705 IAETSENMARE
-1716 AEEAAIAL
+1716 TEEAAVAL

-1731 ENVEADIVRLSEQR
+1731 ENVEAEIVRLSEQK
-1745 EDLGRDIQGLLQDKD
+1745 EDLGKDIQGLLQDKD

-1813 TTSSRPHSS
+1813 TTTSRPQSS
-1822 LKDMNLK
+1822 LKGMNLK

-1838 TTATKASTV
+1838 TTATKASTI
-1847 AATIPSATASTVSSG
+1847 ATTIPSATTSTVSSG
-1862 IGMALKRR
+1862 IGIALKRR
-1870 QPPRRNNGSN
+1870 QPLQRNNGN
-1880 IGDRTDRRILSLST
+1880 NMGDRTDRRILSLST

-1909 ADPALASNGK
+1909 ADPALASSGSK
-1919 GGLNGMKRSHSV
+1919 AGLNGLKRSHSV
-1931 KSNFPVRKA
+1931 KSNFPVRKT

-1950 YADDGME
+1950 YADEGIE

-1981 RTSYTGTFTGTSMS
+1981 RTSYTGTYTGTSMS
-1995 YDDGSVLSEDD
+1995 YEDGSVVSGDD
-2006 KRTSYV
+2006 RRTSYA

-2022 EGTLAAES
+2022 EGTLADEI

-2039 SEVEEEQRH
+2039 SEGEEERH
-2048 DEHGDLGYDH
+2048 NEGEDAGYSHHHGEALGV
-2058 HYGDALAAK
+2058 K
-2067 GEVSNAGEMIVFGQ
+2067 GEVSNAGEMVVFGQ

-2093 AAFEGGSDYFKR
+2093 AAFEGGSDYFKG

>member
-1 MSSVARDESRDRE
+1 MRLISYFGKRR
-14 MVLRHHPSVSDSG
+14 
-27 RASVPM
+27 

-100 HKRMQSMQTSN
+100 HKRMQSMQNSN

-123 VAPLGSLERLSR
+123 VGPLGSPERLSR
-135 TSTFDSENRSPT
+135 TSTFDGENRSPA

-199 VPNEMDNSLADI
+199 VPKDMDTSLANI
-211 TNGSRPPQAYD
+211 TNGSKPPPAYD

-309 SKAHASPPISKSFS
+309 SKAHASSPPISKSFS

-352 SIALLEKVLREMATK
+352 SIALLEKVLREMATR
-367 DGQEQAMNS
+367 DGQDQAMNS
-376 LAELLERPKVM
+376 LAELLERPKIM
-387 ESDPAISKKLEE
+387 ESDPEISKKLEE

-418 RNASK
+418 RIASK
-423 QDGAPQLVLDFDDP
+423 PNGAPQLVLDFDNP
-437 RSLTR
+437 RSLSR

-456 DNNVVTE
+456 ENNMITE

-500 GREIGRKLDQAESTK
+500 GREIGRKLDQAESTTK
-515 SSDSRG
+515 SDIRG
-521 DASGPGREEIAHIVQ
+521 DASGPGRDEIAQIVQ
-536 EGLDE
+536 DGLEE
-541 LRNHM
+541 LRSHM

-561 ISRNTADGQEVY
+561 ISRNTIDSQEVY
-573 TAVRN
+573 SAVRN

-598 RDEILEAVRE
+598 RDEILDAVRE
-608 AWETNKPEIEVQNFG
+608 AWETNKPEIELQNFG
-623 LERDEILHCLK
+623 LERDEILQCLK

-641 PAEQTK
+641 PIEQTK

-661 HEGLSHFKP
+661 HEGLRHFKP

-697 PTSSVGPIREP
+697 PSSSVGPIREP

-718 VKEGLSA
+718 VKQGLSA

-743 GMEGA
+743 GLEGG

-757 QVLDKMEEMIDGMR
+757 QVLDKMEELIDGMR

-840 APRGSNG
+840 APRGS
-847 GNNNEVLDA
+847 
-856 MEREFEHL
+856 
-864 RQTIATSLLR
+864 
-874 SGDNA
+874 
-879 DRAAD
+879 
-884 VTGKDEIIDTVKNG
+884 
-898 LEHLRIDLEGTIAD
+898 
-912 VPRGSD
+912 D
-918 GTNNN
+918 GANNN

-965 SELKNS
+965 SELKKS
-971 ISKTTTSAD
+971 IPRTTTSAD
-980 SAETVRTI
+980 SAETVQTI

-998 LASTMVLGGASTDK
+998 LASTMVLGGTSTDK

-1025 VRVNVERRQDRPESV
+1025 VRVDVERRQDRPESV

-1070 DIDMSTIYEIRDT
+1070 DMDMSTIYEIRDT
-1083 LKEGLVNVRSD
+1083 LKEGLINVRSD

-1107 FSSGRGGDVV
+1107 FSSRRGGDVV
-1117 LADGDRDPIE
+1117 LADGDRDPVE

-1156 PPPQSSSQPVDGAL
+1156 PPPQSPSQPVEGAL
-1170 LKADLDAIEAMLKEL
+1170 LRADLDAIEAMLKEL

-1194 REHTQQDNGA
+1194 REQTQQDNAA

-1222 IDEAMSNEADG
+1222 IDEVMSNEAEG
-1233 LARVTHVE
+1233 LARTTHVE

-1275 LLVKEMHE
+1275 SLVKEMHAGL
-1283 KMEEV
+1283 EEI

-1302 KTDLEALELL
+1302 RTDVEALELL

-1331 IESIKVLIKEFSSK
+1331 IESIRILIKEFSSK

-1378 DQVREDLKN
+1378 DHVREELKI

-1402 LDNITETVVSI
+1402 LDNITESIVSI

-1431 RMHGTAEDAKLETEQ
+1431 RMHGTAEDAKLEAEQ
-1446 KHENLLEKQGEHRNA
+1446 KHENLLEKHGEQRSA
-1461 VVLEVSDKI
+1461 IVVEVSDKI
-1470 DARFG
+1470 DARFD
-1475 ELMIKYDD
+1475 ELMTKYDD
-1483 AQLAAVEKEK
+1483 AQLAAADKEK

-1553 NLLAFDP
+1553 DLLAFDA

-1611 TSTEEIKMSV
+1611 TATEEIKMSV

-1636 SASPPPPIEMP
+1636 SPSPPPPIEMP

-1652 DDTKIH
+1652 DDTEIH
-1658 TKLDRLVQVTEET
+1658 HKLDRLVRVAEET

-1692 RAFSAFVASQQAK
+1692 RDFSAFIASQQAK
-1705 NTESSETTARE
+1705 IAENSETAARE

-1745 EDLGRDIQGLLQDKD
+1745 EDLGKDIQGLLQDKD

-1813 TTSSRPHSS
+1813 TTSSRPRSS

-1838 TTATKASTV
+1838 TTATKASTI
-1847 AATIPSATASTVSSG
+1847 ATTIPSATASTVSSG

-1870 QPPRRNNGSN
+1870 QPPRRHNGSN

-1909 ADPALASNGK
+1909 ADPALASSGNK
-1919 GGLNGMKRSHSV
+1919 GGMNGLKRSHSV
-1931 KSNFPVRKA
+1931 KSNFPVRKT

-1950 YADDGME
+1950 YADEGIE

-1981 RTSYTGTFTGTSMS
+1981 RTSYTGTYTGTSMS
-1995 YDDGSVLSEDD
+1995 YDDGSVLSGDD
-2006 KRTSYV
+2006 RRTSYA
-2012 ASTIGTLGTK
+2012 ASTNGTLGTK

-2039 SEVEEEQRH
+2039 SEVEEERL
-2048 DEHGDLGYDH
+2048 DEQEGLGYDH
-2058 HYGDALAAK
+2058 RHGDALGAK

>member
-1 MSSVARDESRDRE
+1 MRLISYFGKRR
-14 MVLRHHPSVSDSG
+14 
-27 RASVPM
+27 

-100 HKRMQSMQTSN
+100 HKRMQSMQNSN
-111 GSLRERNSYFEN
+111 GSLRERNGYFEN
-123 VAPLGSLERLSR
+123 VGPLGSPERLSR
-135 TSTFDSENRSPT
+135 TSTFDGENRSPA

-199 VPNEMDNSLADI
+199 IPKEMDTSLANI
-211 TNGSRPPQAYD
+211 TNGSKPPPAYD

-309 SKAHASPPISKSFS
+309 SKAHASSPPISKSFS

-352 SIALLEKVLREMATK
+352 SIALLEKVLREMATR
-367 DGQEQAMNS
+367 DGQDQAMNF
-376 LAELLERPKVM
+376 LAELLERPKII
-387 ESDPAISKKLEE
+387 ESDPEISKKLEE

-418 RNASK
+418 RIASK
-423 QDGAPQLVLDFDDP
+423 PNGAPQLVLDFDDP
-437 RSLTR
+437 RSLSR

-456 DNNVVTE
+456 ENNMITE

-500 GREIGRKLDQAESTK
+500 GREIGRKLDQAESTTK
-515 SSDSRG
+515 SDIRG
-521 DASGPGREEIAHIVQ
+521 DASGPGRDEIAQIVQ
-536 EGLDE
+536 DGLEE
-541 LRNHM
+541 LRSHM
-546 EEILREKRRQSSSSS
+546 EEILREKRRHSSSSS
-561 ISRNTADGQEVY
+561 ISRNTIDSQEVY
-573 TAVRN
+573 SAVRN

-598 RDEILEAVRE
+598 RDEILDAVRE
-608 AWETNKPEIEVQNFG
+608 AWETNKPEIELQNFG
-623 LERDEILHCLK
+623 LERDEILQCLK

-641 PAEQTK
+641 PIEQTK

-661 HEGLSHFKP
+661 HEGLRHFKP

-697 PTSSVGPIREP
+697 PPSSVGPIREP

-718 VKEGLSA
+718 VKQGLSA

-743 GMEGA
+743 GLEGG

-757 QVLDKMEEMIDGMR
+757 QVLDKMEELIDGMR

-840 APRGSNG
+840 APRGS
-847 GNNNEVLDA
+847 
-856 MEREFEHL
+856 
-864 RQTIATSLLR
+864 
-874 SGDNA
+874 
-879 DRAAD
+879 
-884 VTGKDEIIDTVKNG
+884 
-898 LEHLRIDLEGTIAD
+898 
-912 VPRGSD
+912 D
-918 GTNNN
+918 GANNN

-965 SELKNS
+965 SELKKT
-971 ISKTTTSAD
+971 IPRTTTSAD
-980 SAETVRTI
+980 SAETVQTI

-998 LASTMVLGGASTDK
+998 LASTMVLGGTSTDK

-1025 VRVNVERRQDRPESV
+1025 VRVDVERRQDRPESV

-1056 ALRSDVEKMVNKPQ
+1056 ALRSDVEKMFNKPQ
-1070 DIDMSTIYEIRDT
+1070 DMDMSTIYEIRDI

-1107 FSSGRGGDVV
+1107 FSSRRGGDVV
-1117 LADGDRDPIE
+1117 LADGDRDPVE

-1156 PPPQSSSQPVDGAL
+1156 PPPQSPSQPVEGAL

-1185 YISVTEIAQ
+1185 YICVTEIAQ
-1194 REHTQQDNGA
+1194 REQTQQDNAA

-1222 IDEAMSNEADG
+1222 IDEVMSNEAEG
-1233 LARVTHVE
+1233 LARTTHVE
-1241 ALEATV
+1241 ALEATI

-1262 THTASKDDLGVLE
+1262 THTASKDDFGILE
-1275 LLVKEMHE
+1275 SLVKEMHAGL
-1283 KMEEV
+1283 EEI

-1302 KTDLEALELL
+1302 KTDVEALELL

-1331 IESIKVLIKEFSSK
+1331 IESIRILIKEFSSK

-1378 DQVREDLKN
+1378 DHVREELKIDL
-1387 DITES
+1387 TES

-1402 LDNITETVVSI
+1402 LDNITESIVSI

-1424 VFNREFE
+1424 VFSREFE
-1431 RMHGTAEDAKLETEQ
+1431 RMHGTAEDAKLEAEQ
-1446 KHENLLEKQGEHRNA
+1446 KHENLLEKHGEQRTA
-1461 VVLEVSDKI
+1461 IVVEVSDKI
-1470 DARFG
+1470 DARFD
-1475 ELMIKYDD
+1475 ELMTKYDD
-1483 AQLAAVEKEK
+1483 AQLAAADKEK

-1553 NLLAFDP
+1553 NLLAFDA

-1621 RDIPSAIPLPAITAP
+1621 QDIPSAIPLPAITAT

-1652 DDTKIH
+1652 DDTEIH
-1658 TKLDRLVQVTEET
+1658 NKLDRLVHVAEET

-1692 RAFSAFVASQQAK
+1692 RDFSAFVASQQAK
-1705 NTESSETTARE
+1705 IAENSETAARE

-1745 EDLGRDIQGLLQDKD
+1745 EDLGKDMQGLLQDKD

-1813 TTSSRPHSS
+1813 TTSSRPRSS

-1838 TTATKASTV
+1838 TTATKASTI
-1847 AATIPSATASTVSSG
+1847 ATTIPSATASTVSSG

-1870 QPPRRNNGSN
+1870 QPPRRHNGSN

-1909 ADPALASNGK
+1909 ADPALTSSGNK
-1919 GGLNGMKRSHSV
+1919 GGMNGLKRSHSV
-1931 KSNFPVRKA
+1931 KSNFPVRKT

-1950 YADDGME
+1950 YADEGIE

-1981 RTSYTGTFTGTSMS
+1981 RTSYTGTYTGTSMS
-1995 YDDGSVLSEDD
+1995 YDDGSVLSGDD
-2006 KRTSYV
+2006 RRTSYA
-2012 ASTIGTLGTK
+2012 ASTNGTLGTK

-2039 SEVEEEQRH
+2039 SEVEEERL
-2048 DEHGDLGYDH
+2048 DEQEGLGYNH
-2058 HYGDALAAK
+2058 RHGDALGAK

>member
-1 MSSVARDESRDRE
+1 MSSVAREESRDRE

-100 HKRMQSMQTSN
+100 HKRMQSMQN
-111 GSLRERNSYFEN
+111 GNGNLRERNSYFEN
-123 VAPLGSLERLSR
+123 VAPLGSPERLSG
-135 TSTFDSENRSPT
+135 TSTLDGENRSPA

-157 PGGKDFGRDTPSLRP
+157 PAGKDLSRETPTLRP

-189 ATMLALQNTP
+189 ATMLALQNLP
-199 VPNEMDNSLADI
+199 VPKEMDNSLANI

-294 RATSNYGGPRSLFLD
+294 RTTSNYGGPRSLFLD
-309 SKAHASPPISKSFS
+309 SKAHASSPPISKSFS

-352 SIALLEKVLREMATK
+352 SIALLEKVLREMATR
-367 DGQEQAMNS
+367 DGQEQAMKS
-376 LAELLERPKVM
+376 LSELLERPKIM

-399 VLTILK
+399 VLAILK

-418 RNASK
+418 RNGSK
-423 QDGAPQLVLDFDDP
+423 QDGAPQLVLDFEDP

-442 ISRETSPM
+442 ISRESSPM
-450 PVQGNK
+450 PLQGNK
-456 DNNVVTE
+456 DNNMITE

-500 GREIGRKLDQAESTK
+500 GREIGRKLDQAESTTK
-515 SSDSRG
+515 SDVRG
-521 DASGPGREEIAHIVQ
+521 DASGPGRDEIAQIVQ
-536 EGLDE
+536 DGLDE

-546 EEILREKRRQSSSSS
+546 EEVLREKRRQSSSSS
-561 ISRNTADGQEVY
+561 ISRNTVDSQEVY
-573 TAVRN
+573 SAVRN
-578 ALSEIPFQQLAMQNQ
+578 ALSEIPFHQLAIQNQ

-598 RDEILEAVRE
+598 RDEILDAVRE
-608 AWETNKPEIEVQNFG
+608 AWETNKPEIELQNFG
-623 LERDEILHCLK
+623 LERDEILQCLK

-641 PAEQTK
+641 PAEQSK
-647 EVGGINYDEVLDAV
+647 EMGGINYDEVLDAV
-661 HEGLSHFKP
+661 HEGLRHFKP

-677 SITREDILCTVREC
+677 SITREDILSTVREC

-697 PTSSVGPIREP
+697 PSSSVGPIREA

-743 GMEGA
+743 GLEGV

-757 QVLDKMEEMIDGMR
+757 QVLDKMEEIIDGMR

-840 APRGSNG
+840 APRGS
-847 GNNNEVLDA
+847 
-856 MEREFEHL
+856 
-864 RQTIATSLLR
+864 
-874 SGDNA
+874 
-879 DRAAD
+879 
-884 VTGKDEIIDTVKNG
+884 
-898 LEHLRIDLEGTIAD
+898 
-912 VPRGSD
+912 D
-918 GTNNN
+918 GANNN

-949 NASDK
+949 NASNK

-971 ISKTTTSAD
+971 ISKTTNSID
-980 SAETVRTI
+980 PAETVQTI
-988 REEFDHIRGT
+988 KEEFDHIRGT
-998 LASTMVLGGASTDK
+998 LASTMVLGGASADK

-1025 VRVNVERRQDRPESV
+1025 IRADVERRQDRPESV
-1040 ISNTGELID
+1040 TSNTGELID

-1056 ALRSDVEKMVNKPQ
+1056 ALRSDVERMVNKPQ
-1070 DIDMSTIYEIRDT
+1070 EMDMSTIYEIRDT

-1094 IDRLLVAGMEQGE
+1094 IDRLLIAGMEQGE
-1107 FSSGRGGDVV
+1107 FSSRKGGDVV
-1117 LADGDRDPIE
+1117 LADGDRDPVE

-1156 PPPQSSSQPVDGAL
+1156 PPPPPQPSPQPVDGAL

-1185 YISVTEIAQ
+1185 YISVAEIGQ
-1194 REHTQQDNGA
+1194 REQTQQDNTV

-1222 IDEAMSNEADG
+1222 IDEVMSNEADG
-1233 LARVTHVE
+1233 LARTTHVE

-1253 IRDFGTRLD
+1253 IRDFGARLD
-1262 THTASKDDLGVLE
+1262 THTASKEDVENLE
-1275 LLVKEMHE
+1275 SLVKEMRTGL
-1283 KMEEV
+1283 EEI
-1288 RGKSTSSEDGERVV
+1288 RGKSSTSEDGERVV
-1302 KTDLEALELL
+1302 KTDIEALELL
-1312 CIDMK
+1312 CIEMK
-1317 AQLPEAGTIPTREE
+1317 AQLPETGTLPTKEE
-1331 IESIKVLIKEFSSK
+1331 IEGIQSLIKEFSSK

-1378 DQVREDLKN
+1378 DHVREELKTDLS
-1387 DITES
+1387 ES

-1402 LDNITETVVSI
+1402 LDNITETIVSI

-1431 RMHGTAEDAKLETEQ
+1431 RMHGTTEEAKLEAEQ
-1446 KHENLLEKQGEHRNA
+1446 KHENLLEKHGEHRTA
-1461 VVLEVSDKI
+1461 IVLEVSDKI
-1470 DARFG
+1470 DTRFD
-1475 ELMIKYDD
+1475 ELMTKYDD
-1483 AQLAAVEKEK
+1483 AQLAAADKEK

-1507 ATRTAAE
+1507 ATKTAAE

-1534 GEDSKTVFNRVDD
+1534 GEDSKTVFERVDD

-1553 NLLAFDP
+1553 NLLALDA

-1572 KTLAGVEGVQ
+1572 KALAGVEGVQ
-1582 AHVHEYHPKILE
+1582 AHVDEYHPKILE

-1611 TSTEEIKMSV
+1611 TSTEEIKTSV

-1652 DDTKIH
+1652 DDTDVH
-1658 TKLDRLVQVTEET
+1658 AKLDRLVQITEET
-1671 SRADAQV
+1671 SKADAQV

-1683 IQEQVAAQA
+1683 IQEQVASQA
-1692 RAFSAFVASQQAK
+1692 RDFNAFVASQQAK
-1705 NTESSETTARE
+1705 IAESSETAARE
-1716 AEEAAIAL
+1716 AEEVAIAL

-1731 ENVEADIVRLSEQR
+1731 ENVEADIVRLSEQK
-1745 EDLGRDIQGLLQDKD
+1745 EDLGKDIQGLLQDKD
-1760 DLLSQ
+1760 ELLSQ
-1765 KSRLQA
+1765 KARLQA

-1813 TTSSRPHSS
+1813 TTSSRPQSS

-1847 AATIPSATASTVSSG
+1847 ATTIPSATASTVSSG
-1862 IGMALKRR
+1862 IGLALKRR
-1870 QPPRRNNGSN
+1870 QLPRRNNASN
-1880 IGDRTDRRILSLST
+1880 VGDRADRRILSLST

-1909 ADPALASNGK
+1909 ADPARASVGQK
-1919 GGLNGMKRSHSV
+1919 GGLNGLKRSHSV
-1931 KSNFPVRKA
+1931 KSNFPVRKT

-1950 YADDGME
+1950 YADEGIE

-1962 SILDEEDEDV
+1962 SILDEEDEEL

-1981 RTSYTGTFTGTSMS
+1981 RTSYTGTYTGTSMS
-1995 YDDGSVLSEDD
+1995 YDDGSLVSGEDR
-2006 KRTSYV
+2006 RTSYA
-2012 ASTIGTLGTK
+2012 ASTTGTLGTK

-2039 SEVEEEQRH
+2039 SEGEEERRGEPE
-2048 DEHGDLGYDH
+2048 DFGYNH
-2058 HYGDALAAK
+2058 QYGDALGAK
-2067 GEVSNAGEMIVFGQ
+2067 GEISNAGEMVVFGQ

>member
-1 MSSVARDESRDRE
+1 MRLISYFGKRR
-14 MVLRHHPSVSDSG
+14 
-27 RASVPM
+27 

-93 SLIKGQY
+93 SLLKGQY
-100 HKRMQSMQTSN
+100 HKRMQSMQNSN

-123 VAPLGSLERLSR
+123 VAPLGSPDRLSR
-135 TSTFDSENRSPT
+135 TSTFDGENRSPT

-157 PGGKDFGRDTPSLRP
+157 PGGRDFGRETPSLRP

-199 VPNEMDNSLADI
+199 VPKEMDTSLANI
-211 TNGSRPPQAYD
+211 TNSSKPPQAYD

-278 SNLSTHRFEL
+278 SSFATHRFEL

-294 RATSNYGGPRSLFLD
+294 RAGSNFGGPRSLFLD

-336 MEREMSATP
+336 MEREMSGTP
-345 INSDGAA
+345 LNSDGAA
-352 SIALLEKVLREMATK
+352 SIALLEKVLREMATR
-367 DGQEQAMNS
+367 DNQEQAMNS
-376 LAELLERPKVM
+376 LTELLERPKIMESDPAISKKLTELLERPNVL

-399 VLTILK
+399 VLYILK

-418 RNASK
+418 RNGSK

-442 ISRETSPM
+442 ISRESSPM

-456 DNNVVTE
+456 DNSIITD

-469 QKMNGSIKEG
+469 QKMNSSIKEG
-479 GGMTAEIKAILRD
+479 GGMTGEIKAILRD

-500 GREIGRKLDQAESTK
+500 GREIGRKLDQAESTTK
-515 SSDSRG
+515 SDARD
-521 DASGPGREEIAHIVQ
+521 DASGPGRDEIAQIVQ
-536 EGLDE
+536 DGLDE
-541 LRNHM
+541 LRHHM

-561 ISRNTADGQEVY
+561 ISRNTVDSQEVY
-573 TAVRN
+573 SAVRN

-598 RDEILEAVRE
+598 RDEILDAVRE
-608 AWETNKPEIEVQNFG
+608 AWETNKPEIELQNFG
-623 LERDEILHCLK
+623 LERDEILQCLK
-634 EGLQEYR
+634 EGLHEYR
-641 PAEQTK
+641 PAEQAK

-661 HEGLSHFKP
+661 HEGLRHFKP

-677 SITREDILCTVREC
+677 SVTREDILCTVREC

-697 PTSSVGPIREP
+697 PSSSVGPTREP

-743 GMEGA
+743 GLEGG

-757 QVLDKMEEMIDGMR
+757 QVLDKMEEIIDGMR

-840 APRGSNG
+840 APRGGSDG
-847 GNNNEVLDA
+847 GNN
-856 MEREFEHL
+856 
-864 RQTIATSLLR
+864 S
-874 SGDNA
+874 
-879 DRAAD
+879 
-884 VTGKDEIIDTVKNG
+884 EI
-898 LEHLRIDLEGTIAD
+898 
-912 VPRGSD
+912 
-918 GTNNN
+918 
-923 ELLDAMEKEFEHL
+923 LDAMEKEFEHL

-954 DEILDV
+954 EEILDV

-971 ISKTTTSAD
+971 IPRATTSTD
-980 SAETVRTI
+980 SAETVQTI
-988 REEFDHIRGT
+988 REEFEHIRGT
-998 LASTMVLGGASTDK
+998 FASTMVLGGSSTDK

-1025 VRVNVERRQDRPESV
+1025 VRVDVERRQDRPESV

-1070 DIDMSTIYEIRDT
+1070 EIDMSTIYEIRDT
-1083 LKEGLVNVRSD
+1083 LQEGLVNVRTD
-1094 IDRLLVAGMEQGE
+1094 IDRLLVAGMEQND
-1107 FSSGRGGDVV
+1107 FSSKKGGDVV
-1117 LADGDRDPIE
+1117 LADDDHNPVE

-1142 QLRMKVEAFDNMPP
+1142 QLRMKVEAFDDMPP
-1156 PPPQSSSQPVDGAL
+1156 PPPQTSFQPVDGAL
-1170 LKADLDAIEAMLKEL
+1170 SKADLDAIETMLKEL
-1185 YISVTEIAQ
+1185 YISVAEIGQ
-1194 REHTQQDNGA
+1194 REQTPRDNAA

-1222 IDEAMSNEADG
+1222 IDEVMSNEADG
-1233 LARVTHVE
+1233 LARTTHVE
-1241 ALEATV
+1241 SLEATV
-1247 LDTRDA
+1247 LDTRDTV
-1253 IRDFGTRLD
+1253 REFGTRLD
-1262 THTASKDDLGVLE
+1262 THTASKDDLVILE
-1275 LLVKEMHE
+1275 SLVKEMHE
-1283 KMEEV
+1283 GLEEL
-1288 RGKSTSSEDGERVV
+1288 RGQNASSGDGERVV
-1302 KTDLEALELL
+1302 KTDIEALELL

-1317 AQLPEAGTIPTREE
+1317 AQLPEAGTLPTKEE
-1331 IESIKVLIKEFSSK
+1331 VESIKSLIREFSSK

-1378 DQVREDLKN
+1378 DHVREELKTDLS
-1387 DITES
+1387 ES
-1392 KVSVEELSKT
+1392 KLSVEELSKT
-1402 LDNITETVVSI
+1402 LDNITETIVSI
-1413 DATASLQELRE
+1413 DATASVKELRE
-1424 VFNREFE
+1424 VFNREIE
-1431 RMHGTAEDAKLETEQ
+1431 RMHGSAEDAKLESEQ
-1446 KHENLLEKQGEHRNA
+1446 KHENLLEKHREHRDTM
-1461 VVLEVSDKI
+1461 VLDVSDKI
-1470 DARFG
+1470 DTRFD
-1475 ELMIKYDD
+1475 ELMTKYDD
-1483 AQLAAVEKEK
+1483 AQLAAADKEK

-1507 ATRTAAE
+1507 TTRTAAE

-1534 GEDSKTVFNRVDD
+1534 GEDSKTVFDRVDD

-1553 NLLAFDP
+1553 NLLAVDA
-1560 SSEHQ
+1560 SAEHQ

-1572 KTLAGVEGVQ
+1572 KALAGVEGVQ

-1611 TSTEEIKMSV
+1611 TSTEEIKTSV
-1621 RDIPSAIPLPAITAP
+1621 REIPSAIPLPAITAS
-1636 SASPPPPIEMP
+1636 SASPPPTIELP

-1652 DDTKIH
+1652 DDTEVH
-1658 TKLDRLVQVTEET
+1658 TKLDRLVQITEET

-1692 RAFSAFVASQQAK
+1692 RDFSAFVASQQAK
-1705 NTESSETTARE
+1705 IAENSETAARE
-1716 AEEAAIAL
+1716 AEEVAIAL

-1731 ENVEADIVRLSEQR
+1731 ENVEADIVRLSEQK
-1745 EDLGRDIQGLLQDKD
+1745 EDLGKDIRGLLQDKD

-1765 KSRLQA
+1765 KSRAQA

-1785 ELHIMEER
+1785 ELQIMEER
-1793 ADGLERRI
+1793 AEGLERRI

-1838 TTATKASTV
+1838 TTATKASSV
-1847 AATIPSATASTVSSG
+1847 ATTIPSATASTVSSG

-1880 IGDRTDRRILSLST
+1880 MGDRTDRRILSLST

-1909 ADPALASNGK
+1909 ADPALAS
-1919 GGLNGMKRSHSV
+1919 GGNKSGMSALKRSHSV
-1931 KSNFPVRKA
+1931 KSNFPVRKT

-1950 YADDGME
+1950 YADEGIE

-1962 SILDEEDEDV
+1962 SILDEEDE

-1981 RTSYTGTFTGTSMS
+1981 RTSYTGTYTGTSMS
-1995 YDDGSVLSEDD
+1995 YDDGSVISGDD
-2006 KRTSYV
+2006 RRTSYA

-2030 IMDSASGGE
+2030 VADYSASE
-2039 SEVEEEQRH
+2039 SGEEEQRRE
-2048 DEHGDLGYDH
+2048 DPEDAVGYSNG
-2058 HYGDALAAK
+2058 YGDALAAK
-2067 GEVSNAGEMIVFGQ
+2067 GAVSNAGEVVVFGQ

>member
-93 SLIKGQY
+93 SLLKGQY
-100 HKRMQSMQTSN
+100 HKRMQSMQSSN
-111 GSLRERNSYFEN
+111 GNLRERNSYFEN
-123 VAPLGSLERLSR
+123 AGSLGSPERLSR
-135 TSTFDSENRSPT
+135 TSTFDGENRSPT

-157 PGGKDFGRDTPSLRP
+157 PGGKDFGRDTPTLRP

-177 PRAILGENTPPS
+177 PRPILGENTPPS

-199 VPNEMDNSLADI
+199 TPKEMDTSLANI
-211 TNGSRPPQAYD
+211 TNGSKPPQAYD

-294 RATSNYGGPRSLFLD
+294 RAPSNYGGPRNLFLD

-352 SIALLEKVLREMATK
+352 SIALLEKVLREMATR
-367 DGQEQAMNS
+367 DGQDQAMNS
-376 LAELLERPKVM
+376 LAELLERPKIM
-387 ESDPAISKKLEE
+387 ESDPAIGKKLEE
-399 VLTILK
+399 VLAILK

-418 RNASK
+418 RNGSK
-423 QDGAPQLVLDFDDP
+423 QDGAPQLILDFDDP
-437 RSLTR
+437 KSLTR
-442 ISRETSPM
+442 ISRESSPM

-456 DNNVVTE
+456 DNSIITD

-469 QKMNGSIKEG
+469 QKMHSSIKEG
-479 GGMTAEIKAILRD
+479 GGMTGEIKAILRD

-500 GREIGRKLDQAESTK
+500 GREIGRKLDQAESTTK
-515 SSDSRG
+515 SNARD
-521 DASGPGREEIAHIVQ
+521 DASGPGRDEIAQIVQ
-536 EGLDE
+536 DGLDE
-541 LRNHM
+541 LRHHM
-546 EEILREKRRQSSSSS
+546 EEILREKRRQSSSSTM
-561 ISRNTADGQEVY
+561 SRNTVDSQEVY
-573 TAVRN
+573 SAVRN

-598 RDEILEAVRE
+598 RDEILDAVRE
-608 AWETNKPEIEVQNFG
+608 AWETNKPEIELQNFG
-623 LERDEILHCLK
+623 LERDEILQCLK

-641 PAEQTK
+641 PTEQTK

-661 HEGLSHFKP
+661 HEGLQHFKP
-670 PPVEVEP
+670 PPVEIEP
-677 SITREDILCTVREC
+677 SITREDILSTVREC
-691 LDSFEF
+691 LDSFDF
-697 PTSSVGPIREP
+697 PSSSVGPMREP

-743 GMEGA
+743 GLEGG

-757 QVLDKMEEMIDGMR
+757 QVLDKMEEIIDGMR

-791 LKDGLEVLRSNIETY
+791 LKDGLEVLRANIETY

-819 IDTVKNGLEHLR
+819 IDTVKNGLENLR

-840 APRGSNG
+840 APRGSDSAN
-847 GNNNEVLDA
+847 
-856 MEREFEHL
+856 
-864 RQTIATSLLR
+864 
-874 SGDNA
+874 
-879 DRAAD
+879 
-884 VTGKDEIIDTVKNG
+884 
-898 LEHLRIDLEGTIAD
+898 
-912 VPRGSD
+912 
-918 GTNNN
+918 NNN

-971 ISKTTTSAD
+971 LPRTTTSTD
-980 SAETVRTI
+980 STETVQI
-988 REEFDHIRGT
+988 IKEEFEHIRGT
-998 LASTMVLGGASTDK
+998 FASTMVLGGSSTDK

-1025 VRVNVERRQDRPESV
+1025 VRLDVERRQDRPESV
-1040 ISNTGELID
+1040 VSNTGELID

-1083 LKEGLVNVRSD
+1083 LTEGLVNVRSD
-1094 IDRLLVAGMEQGE
+1094 IDRLLVAGLEQGE
-1107 FSSGRGGDVV
+1107 FSSKKGGDVV
-1117 LADGDRDPIE
+1117 LADGDHDPVE
-1127 NLRRNDIENLEVMIT
+1127 SLRRNDIENLEVMIT
-1142 QLRMKVEAFDNMPP
+1142 QLRMKVEAFDSMPP
-1156 PPPQSSSQPVDGAL
+1156 PPPQPTFQPVDGAL

-1185 YISVTEIAQ
+1185 YISVAEIGQ
-1194 REHTQQDNGA
+1194 REQTPQENTV

-1222 IDEAMSNEADG
+1222 IDELMSNEADG
-1233 LARVTHVE
+1233 LARTTHVE
-1241 ALEATV
+1241 SLEATV
-1247 LDTRDA
+1247 LDTRDTV
-1253 IRDFGTRLD
+1253 RDFGTRLD
-1262 THTASKDDLGVLE
+1262 THAASKDDLVVLE
-1275 LLVKEMHE
+1275 SLVKEMHAGL
-1283 KMEEV
+1283 EEI
-1288 RGKSTSSEDGERVV
+1288 RGKSLSSEDGERVV
-1302 KTDLEALELL
+1302 RTDIEALELL

-1317 AQLPEAGTIPTREE
+1317 AQLPEAGTLPTKEE
-1331 IESIKVLIKEFSSK
+1331 MESIKSLIREFSSK

-1378 DQVREDLKN
+1378 DHVREELKT
-1387 DITES
+1387 DISES

-1402 LDNITETVVSI
+1402 LDNITETIVSI
-1413 DATASLQELRE
+1413 DATASVQELRE
-1424 VFNREFE
+1424 VFKREFE
-1431 RMHGTAEDAKLETEQ
+1431 RMHGTAEDAKLESEQ
-1446 KHENLLEKQGEHRNA
+1446 KHENLLEKHGEHRNTI
-1461 VVLEVSDKI
+1461 VLDVSDKI
-1470 DARFG
+1470 DTRFD
-1475 ELMIKYDD
+1475 ELMTKYDD
-1483 AQLAAVEKEK
+1483 AQLAAAEKEK

-1534 GEDSKTVFNRVDD
+1534 GEDSKTVFDRVDD

-1553 NLLAFDP
+1553 HLLAVDT

-1572 KTLAGVEGVQ
+1572 KALAGVEGVQ

-1611 TSTEEIKMSV
+1611 TSTEEIKTSV
-1621 RDIPSAIPLPAITAP
+1621 REIPSAIPLPAITAP
-1636 SASPPPPIEMP
+1636 LASPPPPIDMP

-1652 DDTKIH
+1652 DDSEIH
-1658 TKLDRLVQVTEET
+1658 DKLDRLVQITEEA

-1692 RAFSAFVASQQAK
+1692 KDFGAFVASQQARIA
-1705 NTESSETTARE
+1705 ESSETAASE
-1716 AEEAAIAL
+1716 AEEVAIAL

-1731 ENVEADIVRLSEQR
+1731 ENVEADIVRLSEQK
-1745 EDLGRDIQGLLQDKD
+1745 EDLGKDIRELLRDKD

-1765 KSRLQA
+1765 KSRVQA

-1785 ELHIMEER
+1785 ELQIMEER

-1813 TTSSRPHSS
+1813 TTSSRPQSS

-1838 TTATKASTV
+1838 TTATKASSV
-1847 AATIPSATASTVSSG
+1847 ATTIPSATVSAVSSG

-1870 QPPRRNNGSN
+1870 QPPRRNNASN

-1909 ADPALASNGK
+1909 ADPALASTGNK
-1919 GGLNGMKRSHSV
+1919 GGMNALKRSHSV
-1931 KSNFPVRKA
+1931 KSNFPVRKT

-1950 YADDGME
+1950 YADEGIE

-1962 SILDEEDEDV
+1962 SILDEEDE

-1981 RTSYTGTFTGTSMS
+1981 RTSYTGTYTGTSMS
-1995 YDDGSVLSEDD
+1995 YDDASVMSGDD
-2006 KRTSYV
+2006 RRTSYA

-2022 EGTLAAES
+2022 EGTLATES
-2030 IMDSASGGE
+2030 IRDDSASGGE
-2039 SEVEEEQRH
+2039 SEAEEEQQQEES
-2048 DEHGDLGYDH
+2048 DVGGYSNG
-2058 HYGDALAAK
+2058 YGDALAAK
-2067 GEVSNAGEMIVFGQ
+2067 GEVSNAGEVVVFGQ